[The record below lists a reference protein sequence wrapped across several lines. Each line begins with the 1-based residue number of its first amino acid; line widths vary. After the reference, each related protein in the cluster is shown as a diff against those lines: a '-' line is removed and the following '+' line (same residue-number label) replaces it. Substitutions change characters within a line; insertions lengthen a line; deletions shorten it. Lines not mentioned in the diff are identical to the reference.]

1 LIKNYEEESN
11 YEESKANCCSLGDQN
26 KLCLCNHSLYQIRPY
41 TFIIL
46 MAIQPFFELIAVSY
60 LPNYELEQIVNHI
73 EDVLNKPIIE
83 VLVR

>member
-1 LIKNYEEESN
+1 
-11 YEESKANCCSLGDQN
+11 
-26 KLCLCNHSLYQIRPY
+26 
-41 TFIIL
+41 